1 MTQNIEPIATPAGFR
16 LNLVESHSGNYR
28 EIQAQL
34 FNSITCHLPD
44 HQVTRMH
51 KKRDDEAVNIAVFVR
66 GRRKGI
72 PKPMPADVFL
82 SHGLADK
89 RYMLIRNPETEKPFL
104 NLFRDVLLPG
114 EWLKRRLLSHQDVD
128 IPADRIHVIGW
139 PRLDELLR
147 KAADHVPPER
157 DPARPL
163 RVLWAPSHDFRR
175 YGEDEVRLSSYP
187 EFEPSFEKLAEH
199 AETRLSLHPRN
210 RENKTPTNDDLLW
223 ADVVVSDFGTM
234 VYEAWALGKPVIFP
248 RWIIQDRLTRFL
260 PGSAEAFIFE
270 NDIGLH
276 PGSYDELVDLVRV
289 GPTIEPDVKS
299 FLDDYLDPS
308 TYGRS
313 GRMIAEK
320 LIEIHARDHVA
331 G

>member
-1 MTQNIEPIATPAGFR
+1 MTQKLEPIATPAGFR
-16 LNLVESHSGNYR
+16 LNLVESHSSNYR
-28 EIQAQL
+28 QIQAQL
-34 FNSITCHLPD
+34 FDSITCHLPAD
-44 HQVTRMH
+44 QVTRRH
-51 KKRDDEAVNIAVFVR
+51 KKGVDEAVNIAVFVR
-66 GRRKGI
+66 ANRKGV
-72 PKPMPADVFL
+72 PKPLPAEVFL

-89 RYMLIRNPETEKPFL
+89 NYTLIRNRDTRKPFL
-104 NLFRDVLLPG
+104 NLFRDVLVPG
-114 EWLKRRLLSHQDVD
+114 DWMKRKLLHHEDVEL
-128 IPADRIHVIGW
+128 PADRIHVVGW
-139 PRLDELLR
+139 PRLDGLLGDDR
-147 KAADHVPPER
+147 GAVRSER
-157 DPARPL
+157 DPERL
-163 RVLWAPSHDFRR
+163 VRILWAPSHDFQR
-175 YGEDEVRLSSYP
+175 YGDDQVPLSSYP
-187 EFEPSFEKLAEH
+187 EFEPSFEKLADH

-248 RWIIQDRLTRFL
+248 RWILQDRLPRFL

-276 PGSYDELVDLVRV
+276 PGSYDELVDLVRIGSTV
-289 GPTIEPDVKS
+289 EPDVKS

-320 LIEIHARDHVA
+320 LVEIHARDHGA